1 MSEAPSAKGIDALVE
16 RLRQIHTG
24 AEPET
29 KPRPKHPP
37 ARARRARKQGPTVDT
52 TSDDD
57 PIPQL
62 VERLAEIDQGRKLR
76 GRLRK
81 RKAQTPSSSS
91 GAPDYDEVRSLF
103 RERELSLRRQEL
115 LVDRILD
122 GLRAGDDVRDTGE
135 PAPLQQSLRLA
146 CAVRGS
152 GSGRFVVENGTPSKA
167 HVHFDVQALRGAPT
181 GFAQSA
187 RVELEPKTLRLR
199 PGQSR
204 VVSVRVDLGGVPL
217 RAGDRLDL
225 PVSIQ
230 ADTGTL
236 GRLWIELSVVD
247 VDARDIEEADDAAPR
262 G

>member
-24 AEPET
+24 AEPEPET
-29 KPRPKHPP
+29 KPKRPP
-37 ARARRARKQGPTVDT
+37 AKARRARTQEPAVDA
-52 TSDDD
+52 TSDAD

-62 VERLAEIDQGRKLR
+62 VERLAEIQRGRKIR
-76 GRLRK
+76 GRLRT
-81 RKAQTPSSSS
+81 RTPERASIS
-91 GAPDYDEVRSLF
+91 GDAPDYDEVRSLF

-146 CAVRGS
+146 CGVRGS
-152 GSGRFVVENGTPSKA
+152 SSGRFVVENGTPSKA
-167 HVHFDVQALRGAPT
+167 HVHFEVQALRGAPT

-199 PGQSR
+199 AGQSK

-217 RAGDRLDL
+217 KAGDRLEL
-225 PVSIQ
+225 PISIQ

-236 GRLWIELSVVD
+236 GRLWIELSL
-247 VDARDIEEADDAAPR
+247 VDAHDLEEADDAATR